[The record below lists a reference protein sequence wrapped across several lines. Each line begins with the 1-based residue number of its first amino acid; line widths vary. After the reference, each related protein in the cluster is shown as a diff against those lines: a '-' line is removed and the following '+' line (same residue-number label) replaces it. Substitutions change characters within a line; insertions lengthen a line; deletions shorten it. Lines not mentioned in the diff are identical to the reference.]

1 MDDDGLDPSLRE
13 RVRALEDIIDGLD
26 AEQRR
31 TRQRLVDVARLAVT
45 VAQAPGDPRLPPRH
59 AKPRDRSHL
68 RVIPGGLAAL
78 VPMPGHG
85 AAALVPVAG
94 GHLLL
99 SARNWPRW
107 AVAALALGL
116 AGAVAVPAAA
126 DIRDTDAHHAPAV
139 SCPAPRPY
147 HPNRPDGDR
156 DDKAVV
162 ARLPLAG
169 CPAAGEGTFRG
180 RNLGISP

>member
-1 MDDDGLDPSLRE
+1 MGDDAHGPSLDG

-31 TRQRLVDVARLAVT
+31 TRERLADVARLAEIVME
-45 VAQAPGDPRLPPRH
+45 APGDPRLPPGRH
-59 AKPRDRSHL
+59 RARRDRHGL

-78 VPMPGHG
+78 VPVPGHG

-94 GHLLL
+94 QVWL

-116 AGAVAVPAAA
+116 AGAVAVPATA
-126 DIRDTDAHHAPAV
+126 DVRDHDPHAVTCAQA
-139 SCPAPRPY
+139 C
-147 HPNRPDGDR
+147 G
-156 DDKAVV
+156 
-162 ARLPLAG
+162 
-169 CPAAGEGTFRG
+169 AGEGGAQPLTWHPVSARRG
-180 RNLGISP
+180 VHRLPRGGEMEP